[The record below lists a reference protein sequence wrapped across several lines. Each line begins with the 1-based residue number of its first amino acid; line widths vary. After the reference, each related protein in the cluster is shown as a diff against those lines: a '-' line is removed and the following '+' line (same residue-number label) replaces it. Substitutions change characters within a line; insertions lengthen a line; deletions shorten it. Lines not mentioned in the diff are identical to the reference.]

1 MQYFF
6 VSNFFNLV
14 FSCNNILW
22 GFSETYARL
31 TTFFSPAA
39 NDDNNEIKD
48 AFNRK
53 KNAEEW

>member
-1 MQYFF
+1 M
-6 VSNFFNLV
+6 LDWP
-14 FSCNNILW
+14 L
-22 GFSETYARL
+22 
-31 TTFFSPAA
+31 FFSPAA